1 MMARRFIPP
10 VAALAIM
17 AVAMLPVWRGEASNA
32 AANRW
37 TLALLAAVFVFKA
50 ALFWWMRCRMGGT
63 HLTVFGLALRD
74 FFLALII
81 NGVSLALFFGV
92 FAWAAFLG
100 EPLSRWQIA
109 TLRAALAASG
119 TLVIATGFGAG
130 WEMSRAR
137 TGPQM
142 VVHVPAEEETDR
154 VIYEGPDR
162 RRENLG
168 RRRSDRER
176 A

>member
-1 MMARRFIPP
+1 MIRRRSIPP
-10 VAALAIM
+10 IAAVAMM
-17 AVAMLPVWRGEASNA
+17 AVAMLPVWRGEAANA

-37 TLALLAAVFVFKA
+37 TLALLAAVFVVKA
-50 ALFWWMRCRMGGT
+50 GLFLWMRQRMGGN

-74 FFLALII
+74 FFLALIL
-81 NGVSLALFFGV
+81 NGAALALFFGT

-137 TGPQM
+137 TGPKM
-142 VVHVPAEEETDR
+142 VVHVPADQDDR

-176 A
+176 T